1 MLKGKTKSGFT
12 YQISEE
18 RLNNYELLE
27 LFGEMEDDATKL
39 PQVIRLLLGKDLAAK
54 LKDHVRDADGLV
66 PADKMG
72 EEIQEILDS
81 QNQVKK
87 S

>member
-27 LFGEMEDDATKL
+27 LFGDMEEDTTKL
-39 PQVIRLLLGKDLAAK
+39 PQVIRLLLGKELATK

>member
-1 MLKGKTKSGFT
+1 MLKGKTKSGFS

-27 LFGEMEDDATKL
+27 LFGDMEDDATKL
-39 PQVIRLLLGKDLAAK
+39 PQVIRLLLGKDLANK